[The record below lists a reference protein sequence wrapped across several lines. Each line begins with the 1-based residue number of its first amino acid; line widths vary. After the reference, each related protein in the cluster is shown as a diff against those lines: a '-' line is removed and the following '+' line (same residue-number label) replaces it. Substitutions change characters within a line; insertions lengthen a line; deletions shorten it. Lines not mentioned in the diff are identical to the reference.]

1 MLRRILLITALF
13 CFSTILEA
21 QEPNAQ
27 KPNCLIGYTEGR
39 NDSPNG
45 QHANWVTKR
54 AYVVRAD
61 GTHRKEIGN
70 SLIRDKNNW
79 TQFAGWSPDGQT
91 AIVLSLWESPEN
103 AAWERENKTFRM
115 TEGWLVDSYLWNL
128 STGDSKNVTAI
139 DRVSNYNTVTYS
151 ADGSKL
157 LMTSLM
163 NGVSK
168 PFLMEM
174 DGSRKIDISNGGTG
188 FSYGLSSTKDGKYV
202 AYHENYQ
209 IYVSLSDGTDKKR
222 IDTGYNFNFA
232 PQWSKDGNWL
242 MFVAGE
248 HYNCHPYLVRKD
260 GSEFRKLAD
269 RGGYRG
275 VVETLRHPDFHS
287 ESSDLPT
294 WDMNGESIIYSALV
308 GDRVELMRTFLDGK
322 TTQITKSAAGV
333 RNYHPSIS
341 PDGKWLLFGS
351 DRSGTMQLYVSSID
365 GQFVWPITN
374 VPIGYHAMHG
384 HWQPYPENEHAV
396 MPPQIVTVA
405 KSTPDFTRKSE
416 GDVIELKDGRLL
428 LVYMEFSGQGDDF
441 AKTRLVAQES
451 KDHGATWGNFRVI
464 TETLAGDMNVYS
476 PNLTRSRDDAIL
488 LIFMRQHDIGS
499 RTCFV
504 WKSKDEGNV
513 FEPFSAFA
521 PKSEHSLCN
530 ATIKRLSS
538 GRLILPTSLP
548 EKGQSAATG
557 PYEATTL
564 HSDDDGKTWAAS
576 QTRITLPMRG
586 AMEPHVEETGDGRI
600 LMVMRSQLGRLQFS
614 ESSDNGL
621 TWSEAWASELHSP
634 ESCPELTLIP
644 KSGHL
649 LLIWNNGYDRSF
661 RSHFGKRS
669 PLTTAVSKD
678 FGKTWQ
684 ISGAI
689 ETDPARAFS
698 NPGCRFTK
706 QGKAIIN
713 YWTCEYLPDW
723 RMQDVIDLRVAVV
736 ETDWL
741 YGALSDSM
749 DKVKD

>member
-1 MLRRILLITALF
+1 MLSRILFTMALL
-13 CFSTILEA
+13 CFSTDLAA
-21 QEPNAQ
+21 QEHDAPM
-27 KPNCLIGYTEGR
+27 PNCLIGYTEGR

-54 AYVVRAD
+54 TYVVRA
-61 GTHRKEIGN
+61 GGAHRKEIGN
-70 SLIRDKNNW
+70 SLIRDENHW

-128 STGDSKNVTAI
+128 GTGNSKNVTAV
-139 DRVSNYNTVTYS
+139 DRVSNYNTVTFS

-174 DGSRKIDISNGGTG
+174 DGSGKQDISNGGTG
-188 FSYGLSSTKDGKYV
+188 FSYGLSSTPDGRYV
-202 AYHENYQ
+202 AYHEDYQ
-209 IYVSLSDGTDKKR
+209 IYVSRSDGTDKKR

-232 PQWSKDGNWL
+232 PQWSRDGNWL

-248 HYNCHPYLVRKD
+248 HYNCHPHIARKD
-260 GSEFRKLAD
+260 GSEIRKLAD

-294 WDMNGESIIYSALV
+294 WDRDGESIIYSALV
-308 GDRVELMRTFLDGK
+308 GDRVELMRTFLDGR
-322 TTQITKSAAGV
+322 TMQITKSAAGV
-333 RNYHPSIS
+333 RNYHPSVS
-341 PDGKWLLFGS
+341 PDGNWLLFGS

-365 GQFVWPITN
+365 GQRVWPITN
-374 VPIGYHAMHG
+374 VPSGHFAMHG
-384 HWQPYPENEHAV
+384 HWQPNPQDSHAIL
-396 MPPQIVTVA
+396 PLRITTVA
-405 KSTPDFTRKSE
+405 SSSPDYTRKSE

-441 AKTRLVAQES
+441 AKTRLVAKES
-451 KDHGATWGNFRVI
+451 KDNGATWEESRVI

-476 PNLTRSRDDAIL
+476 PNLIRSRDDAIL
-488 LIFMRQHDIGS
+488 LIFMRQHDVGS

-504 WKSKDEGNV
+504 WKSKDEGKV
-513 FEPFSAFA
+513 FEPFSEFV
-521 PKSEHSLCN
+521 PKSAHSLCN

-548 EKGQSAATG
+548 EDGQSAATG
-557 PYEATTL
+557 PYEVTTL
-564 HSDDDGKTWAAS
+564 HSDDDGKTWEAS
-576 QTRITLPMRG
+576 QTRIKLPMRG

-600 LMVMRSQLGRLQFS
+600 LMVMRSQLGKLQFS
-614 ESSDNGL
+614 ESKDDGL
-621 TWSEAWASELHSP
+621 TWSKTWASDLSSP
-634 ESCPELTLIP
+634 ESCPELTRIP
-644 KSGHL
+644 KTGHL
-649 LLIWNNGYDRSF
+649 LLIWNNSYDAAF

-669 PLTTAVSKD
+669 PLTAAVSKD

-684 ISGAI
+684 IAGDI

-698 NPGCRFTK
+698 NPGCRFTRE
-706 QGKAIIN
+706 GKAIIN

-723 RMQDVIDLRVAVV
+723 RMQDVIDLRVAVI
-736 ETDWL
+736 ETDWF
-741 YGALSDSM
+741 YRAPSDSIEN
-749 DKVKD
+749 VEE